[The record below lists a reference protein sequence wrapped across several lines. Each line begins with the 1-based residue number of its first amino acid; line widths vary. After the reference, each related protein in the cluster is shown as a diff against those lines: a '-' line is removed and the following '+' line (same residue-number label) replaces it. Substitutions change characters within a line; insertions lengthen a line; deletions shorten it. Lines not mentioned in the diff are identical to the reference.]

1 MQDGFGTSAFVLDPS
16 RVGNALSEVNRNR
29 QYDREWNYRLG
40 QEQQAED
47 WKKANLIQD
56 LTDLSKYQT
65 GSDIANSIGNQQAN
79 NILQKYSEAAKNL
92 SFTELQAK
100 IQQEMSGLKTGLGG
114 LQTELDLSDAQL
126 KALKQQYP
134 DLDYS
139 RLARE
144 YRGDILERRLQGNNF
159 KNPLEVGPTERMR
172 LDDPEFLSQYLTSNK
187 ELMNEIINPSGAE
200 NESVLV
206 GKQGDYTKFEGKLDY
221 FKEPTYDRAKFD
233 KEGFY
238 SGKEMPSF
246 KVKGHALPSDAMPS
260 SNGKPFMVI
269 DESVY
274 NRFLQ
279 NDKTKLGII
288 KAAREVFPNYDSF
301 NRQEKEYAQRN
312 VLYRMANDLNQSQ
325 LHPTFS
331 TKPPRTTVHV
341 GGRGGSD
348 DDVKINNLYKRID
361 DLASQKRSEGKP
373 YLQLNLLSGD
383 GQKMVMSLVKDNGY
397 DDFNQSDVYV
407 KKDDN
412 GLGVYH
418 ATEYN
423 PGQAG
428 GWKKNQLIGFL
439 DRESVNQKVQPGV
452 KEKRADLKQGKG
464 NNPNNPL
471 DLDLD

>member
-1 MQDGFGTSAFVLDPS
+1 MAEGFGTSAFVLDPS
-16 RVGNALSEVNRNR
+16 RVGGALSELNRNR
-29 QYDREWNYRLG
+29 QYNREWDYRMN
-40 QEQQAED
+40 QEQQAEN

-65 GSDIANSIGNQQAN
+65 GSDIANSIGNQQAGA
-79 NILQKYSEAAKNL
+79 ILQKYSQAAKNL
-92 SFTELQAK
+92 SYTELQAK

-144 YRGDILERRLQGNNF
+144 YRADILERRLQGSNF
-159 KNPLEVGPTERMR
+159 RNPLEVGPTQRMK
-172 LDDPEFLSQYLTSNK
+172 LDDPEFLSEYLTSNK

-288 KAAREVFPNYDSF
+288 KAAREVFPDYNSF
-301 NRQEKEYAQRN
+301 NKQEKEYAQRN

-331 TKPPRTTVHV
+331 TKPPRTTVNNNYGKGSSAELTINDVYDRMDALV
-341 GGRGGSD
+341 GEGGINFSELDADMQKVVKDVAKNSVSDIEGEEIIVSRGPNKKMGIFWGKDAEKAGQLISYLTPTSVNLKSQV
-348 DDVKINNLYKRID
+348 DVK
-361 DLASQKRSEGKP
+361 G
-373 YLQLNLLSGD
+373 
-383 GQKMVMSLVKDNGY
+383 
-397 DDFNQSDVYV
+397 
-407 KKDDN
+407 
-412 GLGVYH
+412 
-418 ATEYN
+418 
-423 PGQAG
+423 
-428 GWKKNQLIGFL
+428 
-439 DRESVNQKVQPGV
+439 
-452 KEKRADLKQGKG
+452 KRAVVAQQQKDQSQPKPKLEDLRKKY
-464 NNPNNPL
+464 NY
-471 DLDLD
+471 